1 MLTPDEVRKIY
12 HEAERLY
19 SNEEV
24 QSALDNMASDIE
36 RDFADKLPVVLPVM
50 AGAVIV
56 TGHLMTRLSFPLEI
70 NYIHATRYA
79 NDTKGGDISWLA
91 KPTIDLNGRAV
102 IILDDILDEGI
113 TLEKI
118 VEYCKNEGA
127 SEVSCAVLIDKTHDR
142 KKSALQADYVGLEIE
157 DRYIFGYGMDYKGY
171 LRNADGIYAVKGL

>member
-79 NDTKGGDISWLA
+79 NDTKGGEISWLA
-91 KPTIDLNGRAV
+91 KPTVDLDGRAV
-102 IILDDILDEGI
+102 IILDDIIDEGI
-113 TLEKI
+113 TLDKI

-127 SEVSCAVLIDKTHDR
+127 SEVACAVLIDKKHDR
-142 KKSALQADYVGLEIE
+142 KKGALQADYVGLEIE